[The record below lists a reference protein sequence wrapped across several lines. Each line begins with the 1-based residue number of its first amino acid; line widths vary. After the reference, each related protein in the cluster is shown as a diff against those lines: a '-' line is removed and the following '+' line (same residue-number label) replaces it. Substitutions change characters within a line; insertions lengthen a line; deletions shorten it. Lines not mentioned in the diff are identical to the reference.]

1 MSGRGGRG
9 GRGGGR
15 GGSRGKPAPPGM
27 PGGDD
32 PSLIVNDQ
40 PQETYP
46 VYLRLSAYPLIRSSA
61 AERKLLLRPQPADT
75 VSYRNSTDHPSLLI

>member
-46 VYLRLSAYPLIRSSA
+46 VHLPFPAYPWIPGAFLAIA
-61 AERKLLLRPQPADT
+61 NPWHLLRYQT
-75 VSYRNSTDHPSLLI
+75 IY

>member
-9 GRGGGR
+9 GGRGGR

-46 VYLRLSAYPLIRSSA
+46 VSNPVMRLYCADQTS
-61 AERKLLLRPQPADT
+61 AERTQSAPF
-75 VSYRNSTDHPSLLI
+75 STSLPICFNKSLAEIL